1 MGLDFNYSCMEGR
14 RSSGQRSREGDE
26 FEQKIVEL
34 SRVTRVTK
42 GGKQMRFRACVAVGN
57 RKGSIGAGVAKGQDV
72 AQAIA
77 KATTQAKKH
86 MVILKFPSGTIPF
99 PVWHKYGAARI
110 IMRAAPR
117 GTGIKAG
124 GPMRSVLELAG
135 VPNVVGKMMG
145 SKNKIN
151 NVRATLEALEKFV
164 V

>member
-1 MGLDFNYSCMEGR
+1 MAEGR
-14 RSSGQRSREGDE
+14 KNFGPRQREPDE

-57 RKGSIGAGVAKGQDV
+57 RKGTIGAGVAKGADV
-72 AQAIA
+72 AQAIT

-86 MVILKFPSGTIPF
+86 LLVLNFASGTIPF
-99 PVWHKYGAARI
+99 PVWHKYGAAKI
-110 IMRAAPR
+110 IMKAAPR

-151 NVRATLEALEKFV
+151 NVRATLQALEKFV